1 MIKTPVTSASQNAP
15 TVLAV
20 GALQKALEPASPDP
34 AIASHRWVPW
44 ACCDAAAAAAARRC
58 AGNYVES
65 AQKSADVAI
74 GKKSSADARALADGP
89 RRGVAAT
96 ARLDAREASAIIHD
110 FLAGRFGCSLRHAC
124 LLANYSLQVAECL
137 SALLSRWNCSPSPK
151 PLMSRYR

>member
-1 MIKTPVTSASQNAP
+1 MTSASAP

-20 GALQKALEPASPDP
+20 GALQKVLEPASPDL

-44 ACCDAAAAAAARRC
+44 ACCGAAAAAAARRC
-58 AGNYVES
+58 AEKYVES
-65 AQKSADVAI
+65 ATGTEGSIAAAVDVSI
-74 GKKSSADARALADGP
+74 VKKSSADARALADGP

-124 LLANYSLQVAECL
+124 LLANYSLQVTECL
-137 SALLSRWNCSPSPK
+137 SALPSRWNCCPSPK
-151 PLMSRYR
+151 SLMGRYR